1 MSFQQR
7 DSGLEITFDSLI
19 QRKAWLFR
27 CKFSFSALPTWTL
40 WLEVISPQVVA
51 ETALCHGSL
60 KASAALCHFRGSGP
74 LMQADAMPLWN
85 VVGNAARKS
94 ATTQLHGAFCS
105 M

>member
-1 MSFQQR
+1 M
-7 DSGLEITFDSLI
+7 
-19 QRKAWLFR
+19 
-27 CKFSFSALPTWTL
+27 
-40 WLEVISPQVVA
+40 ISPQVVA